1 MSETPKTPW
10 KDGIYA
16 NDQNIA
22 SFVRVTGEKV
32 EMFPPAFLDFP
43 DMEPMGSGTWTF
55 GDFEPAH
62 EDVQKVS
69 GGIKNNNVDMNLWFG
84 KILIIFPHFFLLKK
98 KSVTLSDNLKCSVNP
113 KCNQRSVPQ

>member
-16 NDQNIA
+16 NDQNIG
-22 SFVRVTGEKV
+22 SFVKVTGEKV

-43 DMEPMGSGTWTF
+43 DMEPVGTGTWTF

-62 EDVQKVS
+62 EDVQKVT
-69 GGIKNNNVDMNLWFG
+69 GVKNNNVDMSLWFG
-84 KILIIFPHFFLLKK
+84 KILNIFPHFSSVEKK
-98 KSVTLSDNLKCSVNP
+98 KSVTLSDT
-113 KCNQRSVPQ
+113 Q